1 MWEHFIK
8 YNSFKAL
15 LCSLAILAQSYLCSP
30 AFTCNFYRWRTFEY
44 DVFWECVML
53 TKILPSDLWLFPF
66 VTSEGLCLWVLVRE
80 DGIRV
85 HFHKDISALYI
96 IGLRLLLR
104 AEFLDVKEE
113 GNTEYIVG
121 RRHSMVEAS
130 GCQGAWWCLAS
141 EGWRRWL
148 VRCGYRISTELYPDL
163 NDKVGELCISFHQ

>member
-8 YNSFKAL
+8 YDSFKAL

-96 IGLRLLLR
+96 IGLQLLLTESWIFGCKGGGKYR
-104 AEFLDVKEE
+104 IYCRQKRFCGRSFQVSKEHDDVLLVMVEE
-113 GNTEYIVG
+113 G
-121 RRHSMVEAS
+121 
-130 GCQGAWWCLAS
+130 
-141 EGWRRWL
+141 
-148 VRCGYRISTELYPDL
+148 D
-163 NDKVGELCISFHQ
+163 